1 MAARQPVDRR
11 DAQPAFVLHTY
22 AYRETSL
29 IVEAFTTDFGR
40 VAMVAR
46 GAKRPRSENRGL
58 LQAFQPVTLSWAGAG
73 ELKTLLKAEWGGGLP
88 LPRGA
93 ALLCGFY
100 LNELLLKLLARED
113 PHPALF
119 RDYHAALA
127 ALCAAEGG
135 ADQGAVLRRFELRL
149 LAELGYALPLTHD
162 ADTGEAI
169 DPAARYHY
177 HFGFGPRAL
186 DARIVRE
193 PGARYPRVL
202 GATLLGLAANSLPDA
217 QAAAEAKRLMRD
229 VLDHYLEERRIFS
242 RRVVQDLQ
250 AIDEES
256 EPL

>member
-1 MAARQPVDRR
+1 M
-11 DAQPAFVLHTY
+11 
-22 AYRETSL
+22 
-29 IVEAFTTDFGR
+29 
-40 VAMVAR
+40 
-46 GAKRPRSENRGL
+46 
-58 LQAFQPVTLSWAGAG
+58 LSWAGAG

-119 RDYHAALA
+119 HDYHDALA
-127 ALCAAEGG
+127 ALGEMASVAE
-135 ADQGAVLRRFELRL
+135 QGAVLRRFELRL

-162 ADTGEAI
+162 ADTGAAI

-177 HFGFGPRAL
+177 DFGRGPRAVM
-186 DARIVRE
+186 ANVARE
-193 PGARYPRVL
+193 PGRRYPHIR
-202 GATLLGLAANSLPDA
+202 GATLLGLAANAFPDA
-217 QAAAEAKRLMRD
+217 ATAAEAKRLMRD

-256 EPL
+256 EP